1 MRRVGALFGVV
12 LGVGGLVYLADRLT
26 KTWAL
31 AALTENE
38 PREFIGSLLR
48 LRLIFNPGAAFS
60 LGTQVTPLFT
70 VIQAVV
76 SVIVLYA
83 ALRVRSW
90 PWALALGLVLGGAA
104 GNLTDR
110 LTRPPGF
117 GLGHVVDFL
126 ELPNFPVFNIADSAI
141 VAAAALVAL
150 LSVRNVPFRG
160 GPGHG

>member
-1 MRRVGALFGVV
+1 ML
-12 LGVGGLVYLADRLT
+12 DRLT
-26 KTWAL
+26 KLWAL
-31 AALTENE
+31 SSLDENV
-38 PREFIGSLLR
+38 PQDFVGSLLR

-60 LGTQVTPLFT
+60 LGTGATPLFT

-76 SVIVLYA
+76 SVAVVVA
-83 ALRVRSW
+83 ALRVGRLR
-90 PWALALGLVLGGAA
+90 WAIALGLVLGGAS

-141 VAAAALVAL
+141 VAAACLVAL
-150 LSVRNVPFRG
+150 LSLRGVPFGVSPVEPAPAQVSDDVDEPKVVPRDG
-160 GPGHG
+160 